1 MITITITGET
11 LQDIIQ
17 QLVQA
22 PVKVEEPTVK
32 EQPVKEQPV
41 EPVKKTKKKA
51 EKVEEPVKEE
61 APAEPVKA
69 EEPVKEETPA
79 EPVKAEEPI
88 AITSDPENI
97 VAPASAADNSVS
109 TASLKEELR
118 AQGVNVDDNDALY
131 LYARNK
137 ALEVKEKC
145 GKPALALIVTHF
157 HNSKRLAELT
167 PDEYIP
173 FVQECNERLA
183 EEGK

>member
-17 QLVQA
+17 QLAQA

-32 EQPVKEQPV
+32 EQPVKERPV

-51 EKVEEPVKEE
+51 EKVEEPVKAEE
-61 APAEPVKA
+61 PAPVEEPVKA
-69 EEPVKEETPA
+69 EDVKEEPVKTEEPA
-79 EPVKAEEPI
+79 PVEEPVKAEDVKEEVP
-88 AITSDPENI
+88 
-97 VAPASAADNSVS
+97 VSA
-109 TASLKEELR
+109 TATSLKEELR

>member
-1 MITITITGET
+1 MTTITITITGET
-11 LQDIIQ
+11 LQDAIQ
-17 QLVQA
+17 QLSQA
-22 PVKVEEPTVK
+22 SVKVEEPTVK
-32 EQPVKEQPV
+32 EQPVKPE

-51 EKVEEPVKEE
+51 EKAETPAPVE
-61 APAEPVKA
+61 EPVKA